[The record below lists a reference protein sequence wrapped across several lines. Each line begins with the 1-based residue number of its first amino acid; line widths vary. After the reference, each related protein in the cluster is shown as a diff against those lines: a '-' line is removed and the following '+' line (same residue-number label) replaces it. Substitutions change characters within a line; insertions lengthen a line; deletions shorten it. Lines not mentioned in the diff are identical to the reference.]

1 MIGPQSIRPGPS
13 NARQRAGLRRD
24 PANLEPSSV
33 IVRAVAV
40 SSCRATTVPTRH
52 ITRRP
57 NNAAPAMGPHK
68 YGSRGFPKSR
78 ACRAASASC
87 PSPIWRS
94 STNKDGEQEAAQ
106 GRRVRA
112 QDLSLSNRNAIHAC
126 LFMRSFK
133 GRFVV

>member
-1 MIGPQSIRPGPS
+1 SEFGAEAIEYDRTAEYPSDAVKRTSTCWPATCPGQS
-13 NARQRAGLRRD
+13 
-24 PANLEPSSV
+24 EPPSV

-68 YGSRGFPKSR
+68 YDSRGFPKNR
-78 ACRAASASC
+78 ACRLASASS

-94 STNKDGEQEAAQ
+94 SKNKDE
-106 GRRVRA
+106 GRKVARDPRVPG
-112 QDLSLSNRNAIHAC
+112 QDLPHQT
-126 LFMRSFK
+126 
-133 GRFVV
+133 